1 MRKKITIIMMVAAVA
16 LCTAA
21 TTTTINLQAKHQ
33 IVTGFGAS
41 DCWLGDYVGR
51 YFNDTMRERA
61 AKLLFARS
69 FNRGGNPEGI
79 GLSLWRV
86 NLGAGSAAQGDDSGI
101 EDVYRRADS
110 YLATNGTSYDWSRCT
125 GQRWLMQ
132 KATEYGVESILL
144 FSNSPLV
151 QYTKNG
157 KAFNSSLLNTNA
169 NLKSDCYD
177 DFAGYMATVAKHFVD
192 MGYPIRYIS
201 PVNEPQYDWT
211 SSSNQEG
218 SPWQNDEIALLVR
231 QLNSAL
237 DSRSLAT
244 QILIPEAAEWQ
255 YLTGGWSI
263 IHTHA
268 TNQLDAFFS
277 PGSTAYV
284 GNLPHVA
291 PVAAAHSYWSFTT
304 NNALTSARTT
314 AAQGAASHGVGLVQS
329 EWSMLDAAPSAS
341 AGFPEGG
348 YDEATYMDIALYMA
362 KVIYC
367 DLVYAGVS
375 SWSYW
380 TAFAQERWGQKNRF
394 YLLRVNAAGDT
405 GTESYGDLKNGGTI
419 VDNRNL
425 WVLGNYSR
433 FIRPGYQ
440 RVGLTGADDLN
451 GLMGSAYVSPDGLE
465 AVVVY
470 VNMAQSNQSVTLSI
484 TDSNKQVAGVKKYTT
499 SSALALNYDR
509 NLPYDYTGE
518 AIEIPARSV
527 VTLVV
532 DLANDCQTCD
542 VNCDGAVDVSDVNI
556 VINVMLGK
564 DSNATHMSRADVS
577 GDGAIDVTDIN
588 IVINTM
594 LGKTHQ
600 QK

>member
-1 MRKKITIIMMVAAVA
+1 MRKITLVGMA
-16 LCTAA
+16 LVLATAIA
-21 TTTTINLQAKHQ
+21 QQVTTINLNTRYQV
-33 IVTGFGAS
+33 INDFGAS

-86 NLGAGSAAQGDDSGI
+86 NLGAGSAAQGDASGI

-110 YLATNGTSYDWSRCT
+110 YLATNGTSYDWSRCA

-132 KATEYGVESILL
+132 KAVEYGVEGILL

-157 KAFNSSLLNTNA
+157 KAFNSSILNTNA

-177 DFAGYMATVAKHFVD
+177 DFAEYMAIVAKHFVD

-211 SSSNQEG
+211 SSSDQEG
-218 SPWQNDEIALLVR
+218 SPWQNDEIAQLVR
-231 QLNSAL
+231 QLNTSL
-237 DSRSLAT
+237 DNRSLTT

-268 TNQLDAFFS
+268 TSQLDAFF
-277 PGSTAYV
+277 GSSSTSYV
-284 GNLPHVA
+284 GNLSHVM

-314 AAQGAASHGVGLVQS
+314 AAQDASSHGVGLVQS
-329 EWSMLDAAPSAS
+329 EWSMLDAAPSAA

-367 DLVYAGVS
+367 DLVYASVS

-419 VDNRNL
+419 MDNRNL

-440 RVGLTGADDLN
+440 RVDLTGADDLN

-470 VNMAQSNQSVTLSI
+470 VNMAQSSQLVTFSVTG
-484 TDSNKQVAGVKKYTT
+484 TNKQVAGVKKYTT

-509 NLPYDYTGE
+509 NLPYDYNGE

-527 VTLVV
+527 VTLVI
-532 DLANDCQTCD
+532 DLADDCLASD

-556 VINVMLGK
+556 AINVMLGK
-564 DSNATHMSRADVS
+564 ENDTVLRTRADVS
-577 GDGAIDVTDIN
+577 GDGAVDVTDAN
-588 IVINTM
+588 IIINTM
-594 LGKTHQ
+594 LGK
-600 QK
+600 